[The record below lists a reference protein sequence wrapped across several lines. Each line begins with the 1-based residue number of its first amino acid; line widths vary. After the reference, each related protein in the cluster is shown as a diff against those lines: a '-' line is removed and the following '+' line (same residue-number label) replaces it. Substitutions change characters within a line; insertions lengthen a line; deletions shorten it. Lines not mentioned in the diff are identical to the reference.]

1 MTAKVHMD
9 FDTYKML
16 QQFTCPENS
25 FEDES
30 EMLGQFVVLLTTAIE
45 GDYCGYL
52 VLEEDALDY
61 FTDPSVGKR
70 LEAYL
75 ANEMFAQAA
84 YAAASEQCVMIAE
97 GQDLHGPPQ
106 PEDASPDTGSSYEF
120 VASGGIMLAEQHVEQ
135 NRSCQNIRHFF
146 VPTFHRENSN
156 VVIWIQK
163 EVSEPAQLNSIYDR
177 LLDLSLL
184 SQGKA
189 KTQASA
195 SDDHEQKLVELT
207 RQLEESRELTID
219 AKGLNVLSENIS
231 VALEKEKSAF
241 RLANELKV
249 FFKAERVSVVDI
261 VGKSHRV
268 IAASGQPVINRRANI
283 VRSTAK
289 MAKSIGLVDQ
299 PVFFEGDISKFPP
312 STHKAIRSFL
322 NESMATSFAVLPIL
336 ESKEKI
342 YESEE
347 QSLVEVVNPGRT
359 HDRKVTGAV
368 IVEQMTTPMVAEK
381 LKQQWSLA
389 KPVVENQHNN
399 SKKYSE
405 LLFLPLQILLTK
417 FVALYRGHTRRLAF
431 AITAAILVPILIA
444 AITPAPFLVR
454 CEGVIRPKNLI
465 AIFSPEDSI
474 VKSVHVKEG
483 QIVSK
488 GELLAQ
494 LHDFSLE
501 RELGEAKGKLAMLHA
516 KQTANQHQRI
526 VFLPSQ
532 PRARKEKL
540 AKLEMEGSDLQLQID
555 EASQMVKLLSRRAK
569 ALEIRAPFEGQII
582 GWNLDRKLVNRPVG
596 AGVKMFSV
604 APVNADWVLELKVPD
619 KRAGYIRTAFYEAD
633 SKELPAEF
641 TIVTNPDTVHD
652 AKLVHVNPGLEED
665 SDLGYVLPMEALPK
679 DKLPENLRSGTPVIA
694 KVRCGTESYLYC
706 KSYEFINWIDRLVF
720 EFIS

>member
-1 MTAKVHMD
+1 
-9 FDTYKML
+9 
-16 QQFTCPENS
+16 
-25 FEDES
+25 
-30 EMLGQFVVLLTTAIE
+30 
-45 GDYCGYL
+45 
-52 VLEEDALDY
+52 
-61 FTDPSVGKR
+61 
-70 LEAYL
+70 
-75 ANEMFAQAA
+75 
-84 YAAASEQCVMIAE
+84 
-97 GQDLHGPPQ
+97 
-106 PEDASPDTGSSYEF
+106 
-120 VASGGIMLAEQHVEQ
+120 
-135 NRSCQNIRHFF
+135 
-146 VPTFHRENSN
+146 
-156 VVIWIQK
+156 
-163 EVSEPAQLNSIYDR
+163 
-177 LLDLSLL
+177 
-184 SQGKA
+184 
-189 KTQASA
+189 
-195 SDDHEQKLVELT
+195 
-207 RQLEESRELTID
+207 
-219 AKGLNVLSENIS
+219 
-231 VALEKEKSAF
+231 
-241 RLANELKV
+241 
-249 FFKAERVSVVDI
+249 
-261 VGKSHRV
+261 
-268 IAASGQPVINRRANI
+268 
-283 VRSTAK
+283 

-532 PRARKEKL
+532 PRSRKEKL